1 MRIGFVFLFFLTQAT
16 FAQFKYV
23 IDQSIP
29 VTLQDDEFLSMPW
42 AGGLNAAQFN
52 TIDLNEDGN
61 EDLAIFDR
69 TAERVATFINDNNQY
84 RYAPEYEIFFPA
96 EITNWMLLRDYNGD
110 GKKDIFTGDNLGI
123 KVYTNVTPSGEALQW
138 EQFLFP
144 GIGSKS
150 PVLLTTGFS
159 GKINVQLNGDDLP
172 AISDADGDGDFD
184 LFVPKYPSGSTIEFH
199 KNLSVENG
207 EPLDSLDFARTPLTP
222 TAWGGVT
229 ECDCGIFAFNGDPCN
244 TGGKVK
250 HAGGKS
256 LFAFDADDDG
266 DQDILISESTCTQL
280 FLLRNDGT
288 NLSPV
293 INTASAFPSVSPAFI
308 ITYPTA
314 FYEDVDFD
322 GVKDLIATPNIF
334 AREFLQT
341 DFKQSVW
348 FYKNAGTTSLPSFVS
363 PNPNFLQED
372 MIDVG
377 DHAVPAFFDA
387 DGDGDLDLFIG
398 YYTDNFSGSICYF
411 KNSGSQSQP
420 SFTLVTNDFFGISFL
435 NLINIKPSFADM
447 NGDSKIDLVFIASNQ
462 FGGETQL
469 FYFANNNGSGIN
481 LSPELIPVN
490 FSAPVGSTPEQLSS
504 SDNVCVED
512 VNLDGKNDLLVGR
525 QDGRLQY
532 WRNTGTA
539 STPTYTLENEAYLGL
554 SMSVLRRSPSFATA
568 DLNADAKADLIMGD
582 QTGKLT
588 IINNYRDATDAMVDG
603 ISNLIYN
610 PIEEGYEAQN
620 LGGRVWP
627 TVANIFKA
635 DKPAIVVGNTLGGL
649 HILKHDESIP
659 LPKKPVI
666 DVYPNPVA
674 KETSLLTIKVDRA
687 ASLIMLTSLGQEVS
701 SPAFLQAF
709 QEYDFQIQ
717 GLSRGIYLLYFTI
730 EGKTYTRKI
739 ILF

>member
-1 MRIGFVFLFFLTQAT
+1 MRTGFVFLFFLTQTT
-16 FAQFKYV
+16 FAQFKYG

-42 AGGLNAAQFN
+42 AGGLNATQFN

-69 TAERVATFINDNNQY
+69 TAERVVTFINDNNQY

-123 KVYTNVTPSGEALQW
+123 KVYTNVTPSGESLQW
-138 EQFLFP
+138 EQFLFQ

-207 EPLDSLDFARTPLTP
+207 EPPDSLDFARTPLTP

-229 ECDCGIFAFNGDPCN
+229 ECDCGVFAFNGDPCN
-244 TGGKVK
+244 TGGRVK

-256 LFAFDADDDG
+256 LFAFDADNDG
-266 DQDILISESTCTQL
+266 NQDMLISESACSQL

-288 NLSPV
+288 NSEPV
-293 INTASAFPSVSPAFI
+293 INTASAFPSASPASI
-308 ITYPTA
+308 ISYPTA

-322 GVKDLIATPNIF
+322 GVKDLIATPDIF

-348 FYKNAGTTSLPSFVS
+348 FYKNTGSTAQPIFSS
-363 PNPNFLQED
+363 PNRSFLQED

-377 DHAVPAFFDA
+377 DNAVPAFFDS

-398 YYTDNFSGSICYF
+398 YYTDNFSGSIYYF
-411 KNSGSQSQP
+411 ENSGSQSQP
-420 SFTLVTNDFFGISFL
+420 TFTFITNDFLGISFL

-447 NGDSKIDLVFIASNQ
+447 NGDTKIDLALTASDQ
-462 FGGETQL
+462 FGGSTQL
-469 FYFANNNGSGIN
+469 FYFPNNSETGT
-481 LSPELIPVN
+481 N
-490 FSAPVGSTPEQLSS
+490 FSQDIVATDFSIFSNE
-504 SDNVCVED
+504 NICVTD
-512 VNLDGKNDLLVGR
+512 VDQDGKNDLLVGK
-525 QDGRLQY
+525 QNGSLQY
-532 WRNTGTA
+532 WQNTGTT
-539 STPTYTLENEAYLGL
+539 SNPTYTLEDDAYLELG
-554 SMSVLRRSPSFATA
+554 SSVLRQNLACTTA
-568 DLNADAKADLIMGD
+568 DLNADVKADLIMGD

-588 IINNYRDATDAMVDG
+588 IINNYRDATDAVADG
-603 ISNLIYN
+603 IPNIIYN
-610 PIEEGYEAQN
+610 PIEEVYISQN

-627 TVANIFKA
+627 TVANIFKT

-649 HILKHDESIP
+649 HILKHDESVP
-659 LPKKPVI
+659 LPEKPII

-674 KETSLLTIKVDRA
+674 KETSVLTIKVDRP
-687 ASLIMLTSLGQEVS
+687 ASLIMLTALGQEVT
-701 SPAFLQAF
+701 SPVFLQAF
-709 QEYDFQIQ
+709 EEYSFQLQ
-717 GLSRGIYLLYFTI
+717 QFPRGIYLLYFII
-730 EGKTYTRKI
+730 EGKPYTRKI
-739 ILF
+739 IVF